1 MKKNAH
7 AGIVLFLLLAFHLAW
22 LVGIWIT
29 GASENLPKLL
39 IAGGLSLFGYL
50 AINLS
55 PEVEFEKVGNGIN
68 WLANNQ
74 TAFLRLLT
82 IVMLVFGILYAS
94 QQRVWPFDE
103 ERNFGASRVIAEQG
117 LDVFFDRY
125 AQNNYL
131 ANRHPPLIF
140 IVNGLVMTV
149 FGSSLLTMRIVTLM
163 FGIGALMASYFLASS
178 LYDKKIAVLTVLV
191 LLTYPLIFRES
202 TAGLLD
208 VQATLF
214 FVLTLY
220 VAWKLAEKPSWK
232 YGVVLG
238 FSLGLGLL
246 TKYMVMFI
254 IPLLFLLFIFQKNI
268 RALIIPAILSLSV
281 AGALFLVW
289 TWYGSQI
296 GVRVPTVAGF
306 SPSDLFAS
314 KQVVNP
320 GPSQSGPVIEDF
332 DISPGFFLLT
342 ESGRGFLLNSLIT
355 RLPSALG
362 AYNLPLILLGAFV
375 VLRQKS
381 ASNFFV
387 LMWLGVVSLL
397 LVLTLPDHRYFMVV
411 FPAVAMISAR
421 WLETQ
426 SDVDL
431 GRVTLLMLFC
441 QIGSLYIFVDW
452 KRATELFI
460 GP

>member
-7 AGIVLFLLLAFHLAW
+7 AGIVLFLLLAFHLTW

-29 GASENLPKLL
+29 GASEDLTKLL
-39 IAGGLSLFGYL
+39 IAGGLSIIAYL

-55 PEVEFEKVGNGIN
+55 PEVAFEKVGNGIN

-74 TAFLRLLT
+74 TAFLRLLAL
-82 IVMLVFGILYAS
+82 VMLVFGILYAS

-103 ERNFGASRVIAEQG
+103 EENYGASRLIAENG
-117 LDVFFDRY
+117 FDKFFAEY
-125 AQNNYL
+125 GQNNYL

-140 IVNGLVMTV
+140 ILNGLVMSV
-149 FGSSLLTMRIVTLM
+149 FGSNLLTMRIVTLM
-163 FGIGALMASYFLASS
+163 FGIGALAASYFLAAS
-178 LYDKKIAVLTVLV
+178 LYDKKVAVLTVIA
-191 LLTYPLIFRES
+191 LLTYPLIIRES

-220 VAWKLAEKPSWK
+220 LAWKLAEKPSWK
-232 YGVVLG
+232 NGVVLG
-238 FSLGLGLL
+238 LSLGLGLL

-254 IPLLFLLFIFQKNI
+254 IPLLFLLFIFQKNF
-268 RALIIPAILSLSV
+268 RALIFPSFLSLSV

-289 TWYGSQI
+289 TWYGIQI

-306 SPSDLFAS
+306 SPSDLFAP

-332 DISPGFFLLT
+332 DISPGFFLTT
-342 ESGRGFLLNSLIT
+342 ESGRGFLLNSLVT

-362 AYNLPLILLGAFV
+362 AYNLPLILLGTFV

-381 ASNFFV
+381 ASNYFL
-387 LMWLGVVSLL
+387 LMWIGVVSVLL
-397 LVLTLPDHRYFMVV
+397 ILTLPDHRYFMVV

-421 WLETQ
+421 WMETQ

-431 GRVTLLMLFC
+431 GRATLLMLFC

>member
-1 MKKNAH
+1 MKKTAH
-7 AGIVLFLLLAFHLAW
+7 AGIILFFVLAFHLVW
-22 LVGIWIT
+22 LAGIWIT
-29 GASENLPKLL
+29 GASEDLPKLL
-39 IAGGLSLFGYL
+39 IAAGLSFLAYL

-55 PEVEFEKVGNGIN
+55 RHAIFEKIGNGIN

-74 TAFLRLLT
+74 TAFLRLLA
-82 IVMLVFGILYAS
+82 VVVLILGVVYAS

-103 ERNFGASRVIAEQG
+103 EQNYAASRLIAEQG
-117 LDVFFDRY
+117 LDVFFARY

-140 IVNGLVMTV
+140 IVNGLVMSV
-149 FGSSLLTMRIVTLM
+149 FGSSLMTMRVVTLL
-163 FGIGALMASYFLASS
+163 FGIGTLVASYFLASS
-178 LYDKKIAVLTVLV
+178 LYGKKIAVLTVLT
-191 LLTYPLIFRES
+191 LLTYPLIIRES

-220 VAWKLAEKPSWK
+220 VARKLAEKPSWK

-238 FSLGLGLL
+238 ISLGLGLL

-254 IPLLFLLFIFQKNI
+254 IPVLFLLFLFHKNV
-268 RALIIPAILSLSV
+268 RTLVFPGILSLSV

-314 KQVVNP
+314 KQVANP
-320 GPSQSGPVIEDF
+320 GPLESGPVIEDF
-332 DISPGFFLLT
+332 DISPGSFLT
-342 ESGRGFLLNSLIT
+342 SEWGRGFLLNSMIT

-362 AYNLPLILLGAFV
+362 AFNLPLILLGSFV

-381 ASNFFV
+381 ASDLFL
-387 LMWLGVVSLL
+387 LMWIGVVSILL
-397 LVLTLPDHRYFMVV
+397 ILTLPDHRYFMVV
-411 FPAVAMISAR
+411 FPAVAMIGAR
-421 WLETQ
+421 WMETQ
-426 SDVDL
+426 SEVDL
-431 GRVTLLMLFC
+431 GRVTLLLFAC

-452 KRATELFI
+452 KRATELFM
-460 GP
+460 GS